1 MRPKPTTVAVI
12 LAGLLSIMWGMGTG
26 SEVMQSIA
34 APMVGGAITA
44 PLRAM
49 FAMPVVYLLL
59 RHPRAAKAT
68 TPAFRSGRHV
78 AN

>member
-1 MRPKPTTVAVI
+1 MTVAVN
-12 LAGLLSIMWGMGTG
+12 LAGLLWIIWGMGTG

-44 PLRAM
+44 PLRARL
-49 FAMPVVYLLL
+49 AIPVVYLLL
-59 RHPRAAKAT
+59 RHPRAAQAT
-68 TPAFRSGRHV
+68 SSVFRSGRHV